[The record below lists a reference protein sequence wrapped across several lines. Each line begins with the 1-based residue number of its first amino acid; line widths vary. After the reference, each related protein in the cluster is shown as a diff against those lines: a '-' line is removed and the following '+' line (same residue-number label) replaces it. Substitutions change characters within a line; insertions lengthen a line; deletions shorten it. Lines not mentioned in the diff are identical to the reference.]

1 MKREDP
7 FTFLRRS
14 LPPQQYRLIARAEGE
29 DPFEYRPETGRV
41 ELTDEWV
48 HRLTSL
54 PEEYL
59 DAFIS
64 ACELLTEHAEL
75 LDLETLRPP
84 PPGGA
89 VHLRFAFKEEGAAA
103 ESALRFGP
111 GVAERFQRL
120 LRANTSHSFLELRE
134 GKERVVVVKITFLND
149 WDLFRK
155 KEEVLHLLDLARRQ
169 EEGVPYRGTRVRQPP
184 EENRP

>member
-1 MKREDP
+1 MMKREDP

-14 LPPQQYRLIARAEGE
+14 LPAWQYKLIARAEGKN
-29 DPFEYRPETGRV
+29 PFEYRPETGRV
-41 ELTDEWV
+41 ELTDEWI

-64 ACELLTEHAEL
+64 ACELLTEHAGL
-75 LDLETLRPP
+75 LNLEALGQPP
-84 PPGGA
+84 TGGE
-89 VHLRFAFKEEGAAA
+89 VNLRFAFQEEGKAA
-103 ESALRFGP
+103 EAALRFGP

-120 LRANTSHSFLELRE
+120 LRANTSHPFLELRE
-134 GKERVVVVKITFLND
+134 GKERIVVVKISFLND

-155 KEEVLHLLDLARRQ
+155 KEEVLHLLDLARHQ
-169 EEGVPYRGTRVRQPP
+169 EEGVPYRGTRVR
-184 EENRP
+184 